1 MWVPLLMV
9 GGGLKVLKT
18 QGICH
23 RKWYRCSLEKIMA
36 MKPTEAPAGYAGDPA
51 LRPTSP
57 PPPRKTGPIDP
68 LQSACA
74 MIRDLREALK
84 TADEWKARLRK
95 TNDDLQRQIRELRC
109 ELGKHECP
117 SCGERDIAKHRYFDE
132 REEPMCSACGK
143 EWD

>member
-1 MWVPLLMV
+1 M
-9 GGGLKVLKT
+9 T
-18 QGICH
+18 
-23 RKWYRCSLEKIMA
+23 

-68 LQSACA
+68 LQSAYA

-84 TADEWKARLRK
+84 TADEWKARLQK